1 VALVSQPAA
10 QPRSCRPTLLLLA
23 AQPSFTGLYR
33 PAVPLAAM
41 LLSTQQRSPL
51 PPSSSSPRSQLAA
64 QPSST
69 VLPTCSHLS
78 PTQQPSPQPLSSAT
92 VFHPFPAQQSH
103 SLPSSSA
110 ALLHKAVPNTQ
121 RNSFPLSSAALS
133 HLAVHLSPYLHL
145 LHLFSIFIFIVVFR
159 VLFIFMIRNHYYSS
173 EMV

>member
-23 AQPSFTGLYR
+23 AQPLFTGLYR
-33 PAVPLAAM
+33 HAVPLAAM
-41 LLSTQQRSPL
+41 LLSNQQRSPL
-51 PPSSSSPRSQLAA
+51 PPSSSPLSQLAA

-92 VFHPFPAQQSH
+92 VFNPFPAQQSH

-121 RNSFPLSSAALS
+121 RNSFPPSSAALS
-133 HLAVHLSPYLHL
+133 HLAVHLSPDLQL
-145 LHLFSIFIFIVVFR
+145 LHFFSIFISIVVFR

>member
-1 VALVSQPAA
+1 MALVSQPAA

-51 PPSSSSPRSQLAA
+51 PPSSSPLSQLAA

-92 VFHPFPAQQSH
+92 VFNTFRPAVPFSPIQQRSPPPQSSSQHAAQLFPTKQRSAL
-103 SLPSSSA
+103 SPSSPPFSRLA
-110 ALLHKAVPNTQ
+110 ATTFIL
-121 RNSFPLSSAALS
+121 
-133 HLAVHLSPYLHL
+133 YIYIYC
-145 LHLFSIFIFIVVFR
+145 SI
-159 VLFIFMIRNHYYSS
+159 
-173 EMV
+173 